1 MDNRTKVR
9 KKKVNF
15 KILAK
20 RGLFCCALL
29 YLCFL
34 LISQQFDI
42 ARLSKKENG
51 IDSEIAA
58 AQKQATELDAQKEA
72 AGTDEYLE
80 RVAVN
85 NVKNVKC
92 FRTIRL
98 YNKYI

>member
-42 ARLSKKENG
+42 ARLSKKEDG
-51 IDSEIAA
+51 IDFEIAA

-80 RVAVN
+80 RVAREKLGYMKPGEKVFIDASN
-85 NVKNVKC
+85 
-92 FRTIRL
+92 
-98 YNKYI
+98 